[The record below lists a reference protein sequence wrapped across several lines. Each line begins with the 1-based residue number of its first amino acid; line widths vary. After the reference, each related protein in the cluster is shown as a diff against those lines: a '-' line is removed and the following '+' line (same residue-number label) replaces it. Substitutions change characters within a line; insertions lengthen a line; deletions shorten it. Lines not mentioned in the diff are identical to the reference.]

1 MYKTIVIKLFSR
13 SYVIDRKSENE
24 YKKFIVTEIPKNLQS
39 NYIFTVNNAIA
50 FNENNET
57 QNVAVDVE
65 LVTLLKR
72 KIKAFKKLRRK
83 RYTRNIGY
91 KQYYGYFK
99 INKIHS

>member
-24 YKKFIVTEIPKNLQS
+24 YKKFVVTEIPKSMQNNCTLT
-39 NYIFTVNNAIA
+39 INNAIA

-57 QNVAVDVE
+57 SNVSVDIE

-91 KQYYGYFK
+91 KQHYGYFK
-99 INKIHS
+99 INKIHN